1 MSILKLNSAKP
12 GVKRPLKVQDLAD
25 LWYGLNTALAQGTDA
40 SPRIWCGFNANG
52 DDSFTSGV
60 IAYKGRLYLYDDSDP
75 IFFEDSIYG
84 VEISTDDNRVM
95 GDGTTQLFSYACIV
109 TNDSTLPGA
118 VFIGDAS
125 PSNIKAWKGPLSIPD
140 SFIVE
145 RMIEGLAISTPKL
158 ANNAVTTSKLAN
170 SAVTTSKLAY
180 ALRPCA
186 LSSLTY
192 DYTASSTSSAI
203 YLADLITSPGATASG
218 LWEMKTAKVA
228 YNRTVSPLVVTIR
241 AFNLGSSFPDWPAIL
256 PLMLLYSSDTVNTV
270 GVRIEYPLPF
280 ANQAGLRYSKTYTV
294 NSGDTIQF
302 MLTKVPSRLGYV
314 PTSVI
319 FNES

>member
-1 MSILKLNSAKP
+1 MSILKLNSANP

-25 LWYGLNTALAQGTDA
+25 LWYGLNTALAQGTET
-40 SPRIWCGFNANG
+40 SPRILCGFDVSNDG
-52 DDSFTSGV
+52 DSFTSGV
-60 IAYKGRLYLYDDSDP
+60 IAYNGRLYLYDDGDP

-84 VEISTDDNRVM
+84 AEISTDDNRVM

-109 TNDSTLPGA
+109 TKNSNLPGA
-118 VFIGDAS
+118 VFIGEAS
-125 PSNIKAWKGPLSIPD
+125 LSNIEAWRGPLSIPD
-140 SFIVE
+140 FSIVE
-145 RMIEGLAISTPKL
+145 KMIAGLAIS
-158 ANNAVTTSKLAN
+158 TSKLAN
-170 SAVTTSKLAY
+170 SAVTTPKLAY
-180 ALRPCA
+180 ALRPCT

-192 DYTASSTSSAI
+192 DYTASSTSLAI
-203 YLADLITSPGATASG
+203 SLVDLITSPGATASG

-228 YNRTVSPLVVTIR
+228 YNRTLSPLVVTIR
-241 AFNLGSSFPDWPAIL
+241 AYNLGSSFSDWPAVL
-256 PLMLLYSSDTVNTV
+256 PLMLLYSSNTVTTVN
-270 GVRIEYPLPF
+270 VRIEYPLPF

-302 MLTKVPSRLGYV
+302 MLTKVPSKLGYV

>member
-1 MSILKLNSAKP
+1 MSILKLNSANP

-25 LWYGLNTALAQGTDA
+25 LWYGLNTALAQGTET
-40 SPRIWCGFNANG
+40 SPRILCGFNANG

-60 IAYKGRLYLYDDSDP
+60 IAYNERLYMYDDSDP

-84 VEISTDDNRVM
+84 VEIPTDDNRVM

-109 TNDSTLPGA
+109 TKNSTLPGA

-125 PSNIKAWKGPLSIPD
+125 PSNIKAWRGPLSISD
-140 SFIVE
+140 FSIVE
-145 RMIEGLAISTPKL
+145 KMIAGLAIS
-158 ANNAVTTSKLAN
+158 TSKLAN
-170 SAVTTSKLAY
+170 SAVTTPKLAY
-180 ALRPCA
+180 ALRPCT

-192 DYTASSTSSAI
+192 DYTASSTSLAI
-203 YLADLITSPGATASG
+203 SLVDLITLPGATASG

-228 YNRTVSPLVVTIR
+228 YNKTLSPLVVTIQTY
-241 AFNLGSSFPDWPAIL
+241 NLDSSFSDWPAIL
-256 PLMLLYSSDTVNTV
+256 PLMLSYSSGTVTTVN
-270 GVRIEYPLPF
+270 VRIEYPLPF

-302 MLTKVPSRLGYV
+302 MLTKVPSKLGYV

-319 FNES
+319 FNEP

>member
-1 MSILKLNSAKP
+1 MAILKLNSANP

-25 LWYGLNTALAQGTDA
+25 LWYGLNTALAQGTET
-40 SPRIWCGFNANG
+40 SPRILCGFNVSDVD

-60 IAYKGRLYLYDDSDP
+60 IAYNGRLYLYDDSDP

-84 VEISTDDNRVM
+84 AEISTDDNRVM
-95 GDGTTQLFSYACIV
+95 GDGTTQLFSYACIA
-109 TNDSTLPGA
+109 TKDSTLPGA
-118 VFIGDAS
+118 VFIGEAS
-125 PSNIKAWKGPLSIPD
+125 PSNIEAWRGPLSIPYF
-140 SFIVE
+140 SIV
-145 RMIEGLAISTPKL
+145 RDMIAEAAISTPKL
-158 ANNAVTTSKLAN
+158 VN
-170 SAVTTSKLAY
+170 SAVTIPKLAY
-180 ALRPCA
+180 ALRPCT

-192 DYTASSTSSAI
+192 DYTASSTSLAI
-203 YLADLITSPGATASG
+203 SLLNLITSPGATASG

-228 YNRTVSPLVVTIR
+228 YNRTLSPLVVTIQTY
-241 AFNLGSSFPDWPAIL
+241 NLGSSFSDWPAVL
-256 PLMLLYSSDTVNTV
+256 PLMLLYSSDTVTTV
-270 GVRIEYPLPF
+270 DVRIEYPLPF

-302 MLTKVPSRLGYV
+302 MLTKVPSKLGYV

>member
-1 MSILKLNSAKP
+1 MAILKLNSANP

-25 LWYGLNTALAQGTDA
+25 LWYGLNTALAQGTET
-40 SPRIWCGFNANG
+40 SPRILCGFNASG
-52 DDSFTSGV
+52 DGSFTSGV
-60 IAYKGRLYLYDDSDP
+60 IAYNGRLYLYDDGDP

-95 GDGTTQLFSYACIV
+95 GDGTTQLFSYACIA

-118 VFIGDAS
+118 VFIGEAS
-125 PSNIKAWKGPLSIPD
+125 PSNIRAWMGPLSIPD
-140 SFIVE
+140 FSIVE
-145 RMIEGLAISTPKL
+145 KMIAGLAIS
-158 ANNAVTTSKLAN
+158 TSKLAN
-170 SAVTTSKLAY
+170 SAVTIPKLAY
-180 ALRPCA
+180 ALRPCT

-192 DYTASSTSSAI
+192 NYTASTASLAI
-203 YLADLITSPGATASG
+203 SLVDLITSPGATASG
-218 LWEMKTAKVA
+218 LWEMKTATVTYK
-228 YNRTVSPLVVTIR
+228 RTLSPLVVIIQ
-241 AFNLGSSFPDWPAIL
+241 AYNLGSSFSDWPAVL
-256 PLMLLYSSDTVNTV
+256 PLMLSYSSETVTTVN
-270 GVRIEYPLPF
+270 VRIEYPLPF

-302 MLTKVPSRLGYV
+302 MLTKVPSKLGYV

>member
-1 MSILKLNSAKP
+1 MSILKLNSANP

-25 LWYGLNTALAQGTDA
+25 LWYGLNTALAQGTET
-40 SPRIWCGFNANG
+40 SPRILCGFNANG

-60 IAYKGRLYLYDDSDP
+60 IAYNGRLYLYDDSDP

-84 VEISTDDNRVM
+84 VEIPTDDNRVM

-109 TNDSTLPGA
+109 MKDSTLPDA
-118 VFIGDAS
+118 VFIGEAS
-125 PSNIKAWKGPLSIPD
+125 PSNIRAWRGPLSIPD
-140 SFIVE
+140 FSIVE
-145 RMIEGLAISTPKL
+145 KMIAGLAIS
-158 ANNAVTTSKLAN
+158 TSKLAN
-170 SAVTTSKLAY
+170 SAVTTPKLAY
-180 ALRPCA
+180 MLRPCV

-192 DYTASSTSSAI
+192 DYTATSTA
-203 YLADLITSPGATASG
+203 LAVSLLDLITSPGGTASG

-228 YNRTVSPLVVTIR
+228 YHKTLSPLVVTIQ
-241 AFNLGSSFPDWPAIL
+241 AYNLGSSFSDWPAVL
-256 PLMLLYSSDTVNTV
+256 PLMLLYSSNTV
-270 GVRIEYPLPF
+270 TTVDVRIEYPLPF

-302 MLTKVPSRLGYV
+302 MLTKVPSKLGYV

>member
-1 MSILKLNSAKP
+1 MAILKLNSANP

-25 LWYGLNTALAQGTDA
+25 LWYGLNTALAQGTET
-40 SPRIWCGFNANG
+40 SPRILCGFNANG

-60 IAYKGRLYLYDDSDP
+60 IAYNGRLYLYDDSDP

-84 VEISTDDNRVM
+84 VEIPTDDNRVM
-95 GDGTTQLFSYACIV
+95 GDGTTQLFSYACIA
-109 TNDSTLPGA
+109 TKDSTLPGA
-118 VFIGDAS
+118 VFIGEAS
-125 PSNIKAWKGPLSIPD
+125 PSNIRAWRGPLSIPD
-140 SFIVE
+140 FSIVE
-145 RMIEGLAISTPKL
+145 KMIAGLAIS
-158 ANNAVTTSKLAN
+158 TSKLAN
-170 SAVTTSKLAY
+170 SAVTTPKLAY
-180 ALRPCA
+180 ALRPCV

-192 DYTASSTSSAI
+192 DYTATSTALAI
-203 YLADLITSPGATASG
+203 SLVDLITSPGGTASG

-228 YNRTVSPLVVTIR
+228 YKRTLSPLVVTIQ
-241 AFNLGSSFPDWPAIL
+241 AYDLGSSFSDWPAVL
-256 PLMLLYSSDTVNTV
+256 PLMLLYSSDTVTTV
-270 GVRIEYPLPF
+270 DVRIEYPLPF

-302 MLTKVPSRLGYV
+302 MLTKVPSKLGYV

>member
-1 MSILKLNSAKP
+1 MSILKLNSANP

-25 LWYGLNTALAQGTDA
+25 LWYGLNTALAQGTEI
-40 SPRIWCGFNANG
+40 SPRILCGFNANG

-60 IAYKGRLYLYDDSDP
+60 IAYNGRLYLYDDSDP

-84 VEISTDDNRVM
+84 VEIPTDDNRVM
-95 GDGTTQLFSYACIV
+95 GDGTTQLFSYACIA
-109 TNDSTLPGA
+109 TKNSTLPGA
-118 VFIGDAS
+118 VFIGEAS
-125 PSNIKAWKGPLSIPD
+125 PSNIKAWGGPLSIPD
-140 SFIVE
+140 FFLVE
-145 RMIEGLAISTPKL
+145 NMIAEFAIST
-158 ANNAVTTSKLAN
+158 SKLVN
-170 SAVTTSKLAY
+170 SAVTIPKLAY
-180 ALRPCA
+180 ALRPCT

-192 DYTASSTSSAI
+192 GYTVSSTSLAI
-203 YLADLITSPGATASG
+203 SLADLITSPGVTASG

-228 YNRTVSPLVVTIR
+228 YNRTLSPLVVTIR
-241 AFNLGSSFPDWPAIL
+241 AYNLGSSFSDWPAVL
-256 PLMLLYSSDTVNTV
+256 PLMLSYSSDTVTTV
-270 GVRIEYPLPF
+270 NVRIEYPLPF

-302 MLTKVPSRLGYV
+302 MLTKVPSKLGYV